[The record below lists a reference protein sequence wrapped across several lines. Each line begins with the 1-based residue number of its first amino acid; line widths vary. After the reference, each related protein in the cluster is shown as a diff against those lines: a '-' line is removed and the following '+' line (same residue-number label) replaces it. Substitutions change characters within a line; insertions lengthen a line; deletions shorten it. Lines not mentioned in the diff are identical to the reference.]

1 MGKRRI
7 AIEKIE
13 KRESRNVTF
22 CKRRQG
28 LFKKASTLCTLC
40 NANIGIIVFSPSAK
54 NNVYTFGNP
63 SVDKLIDRFYNNQNN
78 NSVVAVE
85 EESSENERG
94 FLWWD
99 NIDFSN
105 FDSMEKLKRL
115 ETDLMDVK
123 QKVQNQLEKLIN
135 GSSSSP
141 PPSPE
146 ERVKEEEEESECW
159 LWPSVED
166 MDALLNN
173 FDYGEQP
180 TSLCKEEN
188 QQDSYDDQE
197 LFFDINQYFNYS

>member
-63 SVDKLIDRFYNNQNN
+63 CVDTLIDRFYNNQNN
-78 NSVVAVE
+78 NSLIVVD
-85 EESSENERG
+85 EESSEKERG
-94 FLWWD
+94 WLWWD

-105 FDSMEKLKRL
+105 FDSMEKLQRL
-115 ETDLMDVK
+115 QTDLMDVK
-123 QKVQNQLEKLIN
+123 QKVFNQLEKLIN

-146 ERVKEEEEESECW
+146 ERVKEEEEEW

-173 FDYGEQP
+173 FDYCEQAA
-180 TSLCKEEN
+180 TVSKEEN
-188 QQDSYDDQE
+188 QQDEE

>member
-78 NSVVAVE
+78 NSLVAVE

-94 FLWWD
+94 LLWWD

-141 PPSPE
+141 PPSQ
-146 ERVKEEEEESECW
+146 EEEEESECW
-159 LWPSVED
+159 LWPSNED
-166 MDALLNN
+166 TDTLLNN
-173 FDYGEQP
+173 FDFSEQVASDMKRLADVEKIKSLSSIVT
-180 TSLCKEEN
+180 TSLR
-188 QQDSYDDQE
+188 
-197 LFFDINQYFNYS
+197 L